1 MNKPKMKQ
9 FLLFV
14 LVLSVFGCKKDPLD
28 SRTQYLG
35 DYNFSVAKTTAMATD
50 TPVDT
55 TYSYLG
61 TIKAG
66 SENKTVTICF
76 SDNLSVEMD
85 LFEDGS
91 LEKYFNG
98 GYLVGEFESS
108 AKVKFVYSRNGLD
121 YGSRYG
127 VTGGKK

>member
-14 LVLSVFGCKKDPLD
+14 LVLSVFGCKKDPFD
-28 SRTQYLG
+28 SRTKYLG
-35 DYNFSVAKTTAMATD
+35 DYNFSVTKTTAMSTD

-61 TIKAG
+61 TIKTG
-66 SENKTVTICF
+66 SENNTVIIHF
-76 SDNLSVEMD
+76 SDDLSVEMN

-91 LEKYFNG
+91 LENYYNFG
-98 GYLVGEFESS
+98 YYLVGEFES
-108 AKVKFVYSRNGLD
+108 AEKVKFVYSVIG
-121 YGSRYG
+121 GSRYG